1 LGEECDTLAKRWT
14 ELESL
19 MQRLAF
25 LASEQVAENTL
36 EWCLKGGETSK
47 FLLGKI
53 LGNTRRM
60 IR

>member
-1 LGEECDTLAKRWT
+1 MLAKRRI
-14 ELESL
+14 ELESIA
-19 MQRLAF
+19 QRLAF
-25 LASEQVAENTL
+25 LASKQVAEYAL
-36 EWCLKGGETSK
+36 EWCLKGGETLK